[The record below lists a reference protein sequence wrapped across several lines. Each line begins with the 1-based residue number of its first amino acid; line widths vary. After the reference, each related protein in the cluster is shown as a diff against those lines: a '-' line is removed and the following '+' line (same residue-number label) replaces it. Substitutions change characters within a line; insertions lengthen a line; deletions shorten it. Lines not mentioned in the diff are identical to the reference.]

1 MSQPPVAPQHPFTH
15 NEHGVERP
23 DPFAW
28 LKDKTSDE
36 SMAYLRAERAFY
48 DAEMAPL
55 KPLVDELTHEMIARV
70 PQTEDSARWREGEY
84 EYFTRDPAGQEYPQ
98 LLRVDASGRESVV
111 LDHNALVE
119 PGEYVEVGLRIVSP
133 HGRRLAYSVDV
144 TGDEVYQLRFRD
156 LESGQ
161 DLEDIVPRTYYG
173 GAWSADE
180 STFFYVVHDEV
191 FRPYQVWRHVIGTP
205 ASEDVLVFED
215 ADEQF
220 DVVVW
225 GDRAGD
231 LIVIRSY
238 NRNTSEVWLVDAHR
252 PQEPAWVVTPRR
264 RGHEY
269 TVAHLRGG
277 EGGELLIVSN
287 DEAVEFHLV
296 RAPLTTSA
304 PDSWI
309 EVVTESSDERL
320 HDVDVFAEHVVLSTV
335 SAGQQL
341 LRIVPRTAPAAAAPV
356 DLQSMRVVEAGVP
369 AGLLTLWHNEEPDVS
384 AVLGQVESYVE
395 PGQYVSVD
403 LESGARTVVHRR
415 SLPNYE
421 TDDYVTEFRWVTARD
436 GERVPVKLARHRDTA
451 LDGSAPLLLYAYGA
465 YESSF
470 WPGFDGSLPSLL
482 DRGVVYAHA
491 LIRGG
496 GEMGRR
502 WYLDGYLM
510 TKRNTFNDFI
520 DVADSLAGEGLVD
533 GTRIVSRG
541 ISAGGLLQGAV
552 YAMRPDRWRAVVAEV
567 PFVDVISSMLDH
579 NVPLTA
585 NEVDE
590 WGDPKVK
597 EHFDYMLSY
606 SPYENVPPTDRPE
619 LLATGALH
627 DPRVLIHEPAK
638 WVARIRET
646 ASPGDARTLFR
657 AELGD
662 GGHSG
667 PTGRFAHLAYEAEVA
682 AFVLQAVDKVTT

>member
-1 MSQPPVAPQHPFTH
+1 MSQPPVARQQPYAHT
-15 NEHGVERP
+15 EHGVERP
-23 DPFAW
+23 DPYAW

-48 DAEMAPL
+48 DDEMAPL
-55 KPLVDELTHEMIARV
+55 KPLIDELTREMIGRV
-70 PQTEDSARWREGEY
+70 PQTEDSARWREGDY
-84 EYFTRDPAGQEYPQ
+84 QYFTRDPEGQEYPQ
-98 LLRVDASGRESVV
+98 LLRVDATGREAIV
-111 LDHNALVE
+111 LDQNALVDA
-119 PGEYVEVGLRIVSP
+119 GEFVEVGLRLVSP
-133 HGRRLAYSVDV
+133 DGSRLAYSVDV
-144 TGDEVYQLRFRD
+144 TGDEVYELRFRD
-156 LESGQ
+156 LATGH
-161 DLEDIVPRTYYG
+161 DLDDTVSRSYYG
-173 GAWSADE
+173 GAWSADG

-205 ASEDVLVFED
+205 ASHDVLVFED
-215 ADEQF
+215 LDPQF
-220 DVVVW
+220 DVVTW

-231 LIVIRSY
+231 LIVIRTF
-238 NRNTSEVWLVDAHR
+238 NRNTSEVWLVDSHR
-252 PQEPAWVVTPRR
+252 PQEPAWIVTPRR

-269 TVAHLRGG
+269 TVAHLPGSG
-277 EGGELLIVSN
+277 SGELLVVSN
-287 DEAVEFHLV
+287 DGAVEFRLL
-296 RAPLTTSA
+296 RAPVATST
-304 PDSWI
+304 PETWI
-309 EVVTESSDERL
+309 EVVPEAGDERL
-320 HDVDVFAEHVVLSTV
+320 HDVDVFAQHVVLGTV

-341 LRIVPRTAPAAAAPV
+341 VRILPRAAVASAEPI
-356 DLQSMRVVEAGVP
+356 DLQSTRVVEAGVP
-369 AGLLTLWHNEEPDVS
+369 AGLLTLWHNEEPDV
-384 AVLGQVESYVE
+384 AAILIEVESYVD

-403 LESGARTVVHRR
+403 LESGVRTVVHRR
-415 SLPNYE
+415 ELPKYE
-421 TDDYVTEFRWVTARD
+421 IDDYVSEFHWVTARD

-482 DRGVVYAHA
+482 DRGVVFAHA

-502 WYLDGYLM
+502 WYLDGYLSK
-510 TKRNTFNDFI
+510 KRNTFDDFI
-520 DVADSLAGEGLVD
+520 DVADSLASDGLVD
-533 GTRIVSRG
+533 GSRIVSRG
-541 ISAGGLLQGAV
+541 LSAGGLLQGAV
-552 YAMRPDRWRAVVAEV
+552 YGMRPDRWRAVVAEV

-590 WGDPKVK
+590 WGDPRLQDQ
-597 EHFDYMLSY
+597 FDYMLSY
-606 SPYENVPPTDRPE
+606 SPYENVPSANRPE

-638 WVARIRET
+638 WVARIR
-646 ASPGDARTLFR
+646 ASATPGDSRTLFR
-657 AELGD
+657 AELGE

-682 AFVLQAVDKVTT
+682 AFVLQAVDKVIT